1 MTPATEVAA
10 PAPASAPPEDGQ
22 GGGRFSLGRLT
33 SVAPANYIVYV
44 TFVLI
49 FVIFAIT
56 LGDRGFLNEF
66 NLVNI
71 LRQAAP
77 IAIMSVALVF
87 VLTAG
92 EIDLSVGSV
101 VGLSALV
108 TAVLVRDHGVVAGVL
123 GGLGS
128 GIAIGLFN
136 GFVVTKIR
144 IPSFLVTLAMLE
156 FVAGLGRTVTDLAP
170 VGVTNQTYSDIFGG
184 GHLLGMSTLLLW
196 AGLIGLVGAIV
207 YYNTRFGAHV
217 RATGDNRTAAAT
229 SGIKT
234 NRVRI
239 AVLVMSSSA
248 AAFAGMLYAGRLEA
262 ARYTFGETDL
272 LPVIAA
278 AIIGGTSLF
287 GGRGSIPGALVGA
300 LLLAMLNNGLILFGL
315 SVAEQRMALGLI
327 LLAAVAL
334 SLRER
339 KES

>member
-1 MTPATEVAA
+1 VTPVTEAPATEPQATA
-10 PAPASAPPEDGQ
+10 ASAGPEGS
-22 GGGRFSLGRLT
+22 SLGRAAAFLQG
-33 SVAPANYIVYV
+33 NYVVYL

-49 FVIFAIT
+49 FVFFAIF
-56 LGDRGFLNEF
+56 LGDRGFLNSF
-66 NLVNI
+66 NLLNI

-77 IAIMSVALVF
+77 IAIMAVALVF

-101 VGLSALV
+101 VGLSALI
-108 TAVLVRDHGVVAGVL
+108 TAVTLRDHGLVAAVL
-123 GGLGS
+123 AGLGT
-128 GIAIGLFN
+128 GVAIGVFN
-136 GFVVTKIR
+136 GLVVTKVR

-156 FVAGLGRTVTDLAP
+156 FVAGLARTVTDLEP
-170 VGVTNQTYSDIFGG
+170 IGITNHTYTDNFGG
-184 GHLLGMSTLLLW
+184 GDVAGVSTVLVW
-196 AGLIGLVGAIV
+196 AAIV
-207 YYNTRFGAHV
+207 GLAGAMVFYNTRFGAHV

-234 NRVRI
+234 DRVRI
-239 AVLVMSSSA
+239 GVLVLSSTA
-248 AAFAGMLYAGRLEA
+248 AAFAGMLYAGRLQA
-262 ARYTFGETDL
+262 ARYTLGETDL

-315 SVAEQRMALGLI
+315 SVAQQRMALGLI
-327 LLAAVAL
+327 LLLAVAL

-339 KES
+339 KEA

>member
-1 MTPATEVAA
+1 MTQVATVEKQ
-10 PAPASAPPEDGQ
+10 SAPEPGEK
-22 GGGRFSLGRLT
+22 SST
-33 SVAPANYIVYV
+33 SPLKTVLEGNYIVYA

-49 FVIFAIT
+49 FVFFAIT
-56 LGDRGFLNEF
+56 LGDRGFLNSY
-66 NLVNI
+66 NLLNI

-77 IAIMSVALVF
+77 IAIMAVALVF

-108 TAVLVRDHGVVAGVL
+108 TAVMLRDYGLVAAVL
-123 GGLGS
+123 AGLGS
-128 GIAIGLFN
+128 GVAIGLFN
-136 GFVVTKIR
+136 GIVVTKVR

-156 FVAGLGRTVTDLAP
+156 FVAGLGRTITDLEP
-170 VGVTNQTYSDIFGG
+170 IGVTNKTYSGIFGG
-184 GHLLGMSTLLLW
+184 GDLAGVSTLLIW
-196 AGLIGLVGAIV
+196 AAIV
-207 YYNTRFGAHV
+207 GLAGAMVFYNTRFGAHV

-229 SGIKT
+229 AGIKT
-234 NRVRI
+234 DRVRI
-239 AVLVMSSSA
+239 GVLVLSATA

-262 ARYTFGETDL
+262 ARYTLGETDL

-315 SVAEQRMALGLI
+315 SVAQQRMALGLI
-327 LLAAVAL
+327 LLIAVAL

>member
-1 MTPATEVAA
+1 VTAQVATAEPDAPTTPE
-10 PAPASAPPEDGQ
+10 EN
-22 GGGRFSLGRLT
+22 GGRSPLKFAG
-33 SVAPANYIVYV
+33 SVMQGNYVVYV

-49 FVIFAIT
+49 FIVFAIL
-56 LGDRGFLNEF
+56 LGDQGFLNSY
-66 NLVNI
+66 NLTNI

-77 IAIMSVALVF
+77 IAIMAVALVF

-108 TAVLVRDHGVVAGVL
+108 TAVMLRDYGIVAAIVAGL
-123 GGLGS
+123 ATGLV
-128 GIAIGLFN
+128 IGAFN
-136 GFVVTKIR
+136 GFVVTKVR

-156 FVAGLGRTVTDLAP
+156 LVAGLGRTVTDLEP
-170 VGVTNQTYSDIFGG
+170 IGVTNKTYSNIFGG
-184 GHLLGMSTLLLW
+184 GDLAGVSTVLIW
-196 AGLIGLVGAIV
+196 AIIIGIAGAMV
-207 YYNTRFGAHV
+207 FYNTRFGAHV
-217 RATGDNRTAAAT
+217 RATGDNRLAAAT

-234 NRVRI
+234 DRVRI
-239 AVLVMSSSA
+239 GVLMLSA
-248 AAFAGMLYAGRLEA
+248 TAASFAGMLYAGRLEA
-262 ARYTFGETDL
+262 ARYTLGETDL

-327 LLAAVAL
+327 LLIAVAL

>member
-1 MTPATEVAA
+1 MTQVATVEK
-10 PAPASAPPEDGQ
+10 PSASEPGEKP
-22 GGGRFSLGRLT
+22 ST
-33 SVAPANYIVYV
+33 SRHKAVLEGNYIVYL
-44 TFVLI
+44 TFALI
-49 FVIFAIT
+49 FVFFAIT
-56 LGDRGFLNEF
+56 LGDRGFLNSY
-66 NLVNI
+66 NLLNI

-77 IAIMSVALVF
+77 IAIMAVALVF

-108 TAVLVRDHGVVAGVL
+108 TAVMLRDYGLVAAVL
-123 GGLGS
+123 AGLGC
-128 GIAIGLFN
+128 GVAIGLFN
-136 GFVVTKIR
+136 GIVVTKVR

-156 FVAGLGRTVTDLAP
+156 FVAGLGRTITDLEP
-170 VGVTNQTYSDIFGG
+170 IGVTNKTYSGIFGG
-184 GHLLGMSTLLLW
+184 GDLAGVSTLLIW
-196 AGLIGLVGAIV
+196 AAIV
-207 YYNTRFGAHV
+207 GLAGAMVFYNTRFGAHV

-229 SGIKT
+229 AGIKT
-234 NRVRI
+234 DRVRI
-239 AVLVMSSSA
+239 GVLVLSATA

-262 ARYTFGETDL
+262 ARYTLGETDL

-315 SVAEQRMALGLI
+315 SVAQQRMALGLI
-327 LLAAVAL
+327 LLIAVAL